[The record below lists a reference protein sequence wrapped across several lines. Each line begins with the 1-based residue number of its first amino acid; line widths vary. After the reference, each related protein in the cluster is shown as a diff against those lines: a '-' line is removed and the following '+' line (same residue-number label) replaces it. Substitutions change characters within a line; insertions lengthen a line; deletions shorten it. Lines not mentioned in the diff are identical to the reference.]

1 VPAAALLGAD
11 ALVAR
16 AGVAATAC
24 VSRVAGAPGIASIPG
39 VPAGAVVSSVSDK
52 ACALVLSGWA
62 GTMVASAVV
71 AAAP

>member
-1 VPAAALLGAD
+1 MPAAALLGAD

-39 VPAGAVVSSVSDK
+39 VAATACVSSVSDK
-52 ACALVLSGWA
+52 ACALAPSDWA
-62 GTMVASAVV
+62 GTMVASAVIV
-71 AAAP
+71 AAP